1 MMTLYGMPDSGN
13 CYKPRLMMALT
24 GRSFRHVEVST
35 NDGGTRRADYL
46 ARNPNGKVP
55 LLETEDGR
63 YLPESNA
70 MLWYLGEATPYIP
83 DDAFERAEMLAWM
96 FFEQYSHEPQIA
108 VRRSLTI
115 YPRLAAHATPERLAA
130 TLEGGVKALTIMDR
144 HLAERQW
151 FAGSAASLADVA
163 LYAYT
168 HVAGEGGYELA
179 AFPSVEA
186 WLRRVEALPGYRPM
200 GWLP

>member
-1 MMTLYGMPDSGN
+1 MITIYGMPDSGN
-13 CYKPRLMMALT
+13 CYKPRLICALT
-24 GRSFRHVEVST
+24 GRRFGHVEVST
-35 NDGGTRRADYL
+35 HDGGTKRADYL
-46 ARNPNGKVP
+46 ARNANGKVP

-70 MLWYLGEATPYIP
+70 MLWYLGEGTPFIP
-83 DDAFERAEMLAWM
+83 ADPFERAEMLSWM
-96 FFEQYSHEPQIA
+96 FFEQYSHEPTIA

-115 YPRLAAHATPERLAA
+115 YPQLAQVATQERLAE
-130 TLEGGVKALTIMDR
+130 TMEGGLKALRVMEKR
-144 HLAERQW
+144 L
-151 FAGSAASLADVA
+151 AGSDWLAGQTASLADIA

-168 HVAGEGGYELA
+168 HVAEEGGFDLSR
-179 AFPSVEA
+179 FPAIEA

>member
-1 MMTLYGMPDSGN
+1 MITIYGMPDSGN
-13 CYKPRLMMALT
+13 CYKPRLICALT
-24 GRSFRHVEVST
+24 GRRFRHVEVST
-35 NDGGTRRADYL
+35 HDGGTKRADYL
-46 ARNPNGKVP
+46 ARNANGKVP

-70 MLWYLGEATPYIP
+70 MLWYLGEGTPFIP
-83 DDAFERAEMLAWM
+83 ADPFERAEMLSWM
-96 FFEQYSHEPQIA
+96 FFEQYSHEPTIA

-115 YPRLAAHATPERLAA
+115 YPQLAQVATRERLAE
-130 TLEGGVKALTIMDR
+130 TMEGGLKALRVMEKR
-144 HLAERQW
+144 L
-151 FAGSAASLADVA
+151 AGSDWLAGQTASLADIA

-168 HVAGEGGYELA
+168 HVAEEGGFELP
-179 AFPSVEA
+179 AFTAIEA